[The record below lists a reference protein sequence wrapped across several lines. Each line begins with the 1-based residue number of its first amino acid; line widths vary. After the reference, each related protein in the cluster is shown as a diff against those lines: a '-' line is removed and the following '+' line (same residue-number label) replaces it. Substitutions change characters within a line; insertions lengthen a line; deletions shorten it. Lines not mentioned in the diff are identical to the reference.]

1 MKKFILILSSLFV
14 LGSLSFASP
23 AAINWDNISEDRISR
38 NQLSEF
44 IDYYE
49 IIRYPVNS
57 SEVFLD
63 EVLSKAE
70 ELNNTIKKLKKPNYD
85 ESLLQFIVLRCLY
98 NFDRV
103 TFNDVE
109 KFYKALDKKYK
120 NRAEHHWIYGNFLG
134 TTFSN
139 LKAIDEMY
147 TYLEMVDYSV
157 NPFFMSDLAYISLLS
172 GCPLSALDE
181 ITIGGQVPAE
191 SLYPDL
197 YKAIQGQIKTSDPKK
212 SYSAEEIWK
221 MGCRLSEPEDLR
233 FFSTMLGVSLPLK
246 EDWGINAMGYSDD
259 VAIVLLTPPAFKVKK
274 DNITIQI
281 LITLTRKNSKK
292 KNRIDPFANLKNPVL
307 LDEKQEV
314 RSLTFDVYKDEDP
327 EVYNDDVRKGAV
339 RYVYIGTTDHQD
351 NNGMSVEY
359 PLDMER
365 IYKKSANNENG
376 INKYFSQKPAY
387 LRFNEEFDV
396 VILVDSCK
404 AVEKQTEELMKD
416 FMTHVVFE

>member
-1 MKKFILILSSLFV
+1 MKKFILLLCSLFV
-14 LGSLSFASP
+14 IGSLSFASP
-23 AAINWDNISEDRISR
+23 ATLNFSN
-38 NQLSEF
+38 LSEERLPMDQYVMF
-44 IDYYE
+44 MNYYE
-49 IIRYPVNS
+49 VLKYPAMQVDEEFEKALVN
-57 SEVFLD
+57 
-63 EVLSKAE
+63 AE
-70 ELNNTIKKLKKPNYD
+70 KFNESLKKLKKPNYD
-85 ESLLQFIVLRCLY
+85 ESLLRLIVLRCLY
-98 NFDRV
+98 NYDRV
-103 TFNDVE
+103 TSKDVE
-109 KFYKALDKKYK
+109 DFYNALNKKYK
-120 NRAEHHWIYGNFLG
+120 NKAEHHWVYGNYLG

-139 LKAIDEMY
+139 LKAMEEMQ
-147 TYLEMVDYSV
+147 TYMEMVDYSV
-157 NPFFMSDLAYISLLS
+157 NPFFMSDMAYISLLS
-172 GCPLSALDE
+172 GCPISALDE
-181 ITIGGQVPAE
+181 LTIGGQVPAE

-221 MGCRLSEPEDLR
+221 MGCRLNEPEDLR

-307 LDEKQEV
+307 LNEKQEV

-359 PLDMER
+359 PLDMEK